1 MTMKKTYLI
10 PTIEITVIQS
20 DDIMVP
26 NQMSN
31 PSLNVGANNY
41 ALGEEEEEDEYEWS
55 DKLNN
60 NNSRLWY

>member
-41 ALGEEEEEDEYEWS
+41 AFGEEEEEDEYEWS